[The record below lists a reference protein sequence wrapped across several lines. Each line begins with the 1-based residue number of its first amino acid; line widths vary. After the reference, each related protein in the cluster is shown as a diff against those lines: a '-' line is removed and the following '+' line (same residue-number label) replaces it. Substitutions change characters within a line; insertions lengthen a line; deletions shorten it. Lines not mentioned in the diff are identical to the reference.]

1 MTKTLLEKYHNF
13 EELKKDAVLGWN
25 QTADHNY
32 WIPSSDIIGK
42 LPDEMNGTF
51 FRNGPGMSEVFGT
64 KLKHPIDGDGMIAA
78 LSFSGGKVHL
88 RNKFVDTWQHHEEQT
103 QRYFKFRGQMGTA
116 TNDIVSKDALNLATS
131 LATRSKT
138 KLQPF
143 RDPSNTNVFYWGGK
157 LLSSYETMLPHSID
171 PTNLNTLGPD
181 DLNETLKIPAFS
193 AHFRV
198 DPILKRLVTLSLK
211 PETPS
216 LPGKNGALPILQMNE
231 YDEDWKLMQTQIHN
245 IPGLNYSHDFLLTE
259 HFYVLHMTPFVK
271 TSATLF
277 IQIALGLKSPGD
289 AMKHY
294 PECPSNFVV
303 IERKQNPKVYF
314 FKTGRFHIFHFGNIS
329 EVKVSSDEYLLE
341 FNAVCLGD
349 NAIEKFNM
357 SFDQGLWLANGSECP
372 GHLLE
377 FRLTVPLKVN
387 PKKDN
392 GDMKLFDCHQ
402 FLAEDSNNEFPIGH
416 PWRNGMKN
424 RYTYLMSTVDKLHPI
439 PFTDIIKYDSLT
451 KTKKIWFSYGI
462 VGEPCFVPRK
472 KTFGVAVNKELIP
485 DEDDGWILVQL
496 YLPEKR
502 KTEFVI
508 LDAKCIEKGPI
519 CTIRLK
525 HHLPFSFHG
534 TWCEKTF
541 VNQSNL

>member
-1 MTKTLLEKYHNF
+1 
-13 EELKKDAVLGWN
+13 
-25 QTADHNY
+25 
-32 WIPSSDIIGK
+32 
-42 LPDEMNGTF
+42 
-51 FRNGPGMSEVFGT
+51 MSEVFGT

-88 RNKFVDTWQHHEEQT
+88 RNKHHEEQT

-402 FLAEDSNNEFPIGH
+402 FLAEDSNNE
-416 PWRNGMKN
+416 
-424 RYTYLMSTVDKLHPI
+424 
-439 PFTDIIKYDSLT
+439 
-451 KTKKIWFSYGI
+451 
-462 VGEPCFVPRK
+462 
-472 KTFGVAVNKELIP
+472 
-485 DEDDGWILVQL
+485 DDGWILVQL